1 MTEKTVIH
9 QLQERIKT
17 FCAERD
23 WDQYQA
29 PKDLAIGLVTEAAE
43 LLDHFRFKTDAQI
56 KEMLSDTQK
65 REHIE
70 DELADVF
77 YWVLH
82 IATKFDIDL
91 PSTFERKMRKTELK
105 YPVEKVKGI
114 NKKYTE
120 Y

>member
-1 MTEKTVIH
+1 MVDPNVIE
-9 QLQERIKT
+9 QLQERIKN
-17 FCAERD
+17 FCRERD

-43 LLDHFRFKTDAQI
+43 LLDHFRFKSDEQVRA
-56 KEMLSDTQK
+56 MLSDATK

-82 IATKFDIDL
+82 ISTRFGIDL
-91 PSTFERKMRKTELK
+91 PSTFERKMKKTEAK
-105 YPVEKVKGI
+105 YPIDKVKGI

>member
-1 MTEKTVIH
+1 MTERTVIH
-9 QLQERIKT
+9 DLQDRIKT

-43 LLDHFRFKTDAQI
+43 LLDHFRFKTDDQI
-56 KEMLSDTQK
+56 KEMLADPLK

-82 IATKFDIDL
+82 ISARFNIDL
-91 PSTFERKMRKTELK
+91 PSTFERKMKKTEAK
-105 YPVEKVKGI
+105 YPVDKVKGI